1 MPITISHVVEALS
14 ALGGRATVE
23 EIHRKV
29 VEIAPAPIPKSSRQ
43 VVRGRLQ
50 DHSSDS
56 THYRGRGDFFR
67 SVHGLADRRGIWEL
81 APEAGK
87 AAIVDHKDKTTVDA
101 PRRKQSLRNP
111 KWSRDELILALDMYM
126 SNPASPPRKT
136 SAEVAAL
143 SALLNKMHRL
153 SGFSASPT
161 LRNESGVYLKMMN
174 LRALDPSFTVQGKVG
189 MQAGGNLEKVVWRD
203 YAGQRDKLAEDAR
216 AIRMIVHT
224 AVEGEVAN
232 LPAGEPYEGEEG
244 GVVLR
249 LHKRYERDR
258 KLVAEKRKAA
268 LIAGELACEA
278 CSFDFK
284 VAYGSV
290 GEGYIEVH
298 HTKPVHLLVAGTK
311 TKLADLALLC
321 ANCHRIAHRRRE
333 PLSVEEIKQ
342 ILKNAH
348 PAKARVQKC

>member
-1 MPITISHVVEALS
+1 MPITITHVVEALS

-56 THYRGRGDFFR
+56 SHYRGKGDFFR

-81 APEAGK
+81 TPEAGGIRIVQSEGK
-87 AAIVDHKDKTTVDA
+87 AQVDA
-101 PRRKQSLRNP
+101 LRRIQPPRNP

-126 SNPASPPRKT
+126 NNPASPPSKT
-136 SAEVAAL
+136 SAEVVAL

-153 SGFSASPT
+153 SGADASPT
-161 LRNESGVYLKMMN
+161 LRNENGVYLKMMN
-174 LRALDPSFTVQGKVG
+174 LRALDPAFIVQGKVG
-189 MQAGGNLEKVVWRD
+189 MQAGGNLEKVVWKD
-203 YAGQRDKLAEDAR
+203 YAGQRDRLADDAR
-216 AIRMIVHT
+216 AIRVIVET
-224 AVEGEVAN
+224 AVEGEVAK
-232 LPAGEPYEGEEG
+232 LPVGEPYEGEEG

-284 VAYGSV
+284 AAYGSL

-298 HTKPVHLLVAGTK
+298 HTKPVHSLVAGTK

-321 ANCHRIAHRRRE
+321 ANCHRIAHRRRT
-333 PLSVEEIKQ
+333 PLSVDEIKG
-342 ILKNAH
+342 IL
-348 PAKARVQKC
+348 AKASKAATSTR